1 MIKFSIPYIPE
12 TASLKMEEVLK
23 SGHIQ
28 GNGKYTKA
36 CEKFFEKRYGAIK
49 AIMTPSCTDAL
60 EMCAILLDIQPG
72 DEVIVPD
79 YTFVSTVN
87 PFILQGGRPVF
98 VDSSDEHPNICL
110 DGVKKAISPRTK
122 AIVVVHY
129 GGVAIDMDRLLEIA
143 DGIPI
148 VEDAAHSI
156 DAHYKGRQLGTI
168 GTFGTF
174 SFHDTKNISCGEGG
188 MLLVNK
194 EGHIKRAEIIR
205 DKGTNRSSFFRGE
218 VNKYG
223 WMDIGS
229 SFLPSELQMA
239 LLDSQLECIDKIQ
252 ANRLAVWEN
261 YQKYLNLAALKKVGI
276 TTNSHPEYASHNAH
290 LYYILCKSVEQRD
303 RLLKRFENK
312 NIQAAF
318 HYQALHKSKFGKSF
332 CTDVNLTNSLKFSN
346 QLVRL
351 PLHEAL
357 TEADVEYIANIL
369 NAFAD
374 G

>member
-156 DAHYKGRQLGTI
+156 DAQYKGRQLGTI
-168 GTFGTF
+168 GTFGAF

-188 MLLVNK
+188 LLLVND
-194 EGHIKRAEIIR
+194 EDFVDRAEIIR

-223 WMDIGS
+223 WMDVGS

-239 LLDSQLECIDKIQ
+239 LLHSQLERIDEIQ
-252 ANRLAVWEN
+252 EKRLAVWDS
-261 YQKYLNLAALKKVGI
+261 YRTNLSIAALNKAGMTI
-276 TTNSHPEYASHNAH
+276 NSLPEYSRHNAH
-290 LYYILCKSVEQRD
+290 LFYILCNDANLRGC
-303 RLLKRFENK
+303 LLDELKGHG
-312 NIQAAF
+312 IQATF
-318 HYQALHKSKFGKSF
+318 HYQALHKSEFGATFTK
-332 CTDVNLTNSLKFSN
+332 DVYLTNSVKFSDR
-346 QLVRL
+346 LVRL
-351 PLHEAL
+351 PLHSKLAKSDLEHIS
-357 TEADVEYIANIL
+357 TVV
-369 NAFAD
+369 NAFANR
-374 G
+374 